1 MSKNRPLTHPP
12 EGRIIK
18 IEKIIRTKRRSIAM
32 YINSDAELIVR
43 APFNTSEKTINKVV
57 LKYRDRLQKTQKEVQ
72 LKNLKFNKKEFVDGE
87 KFFYLGNYYN
97 LKLVDNQ
104 EILFDFKDEF
114 LLSKKCLSQAR
125 DIFIIW
131 YKRSAYEKISQRVE
145 WYAQKNGFEYNKI
158 NITNAQKRWGS
169 CSHRGNLSF
178 SWRLIMAPLPI
189 IDSVVV
195 HELAHLEVKNHSKTF
210 WNKVG
215 NLDPEYKEHK
225 NWLKNNRH
233 LLRMK

>member
-1 MSKNRPLTHPP
+1 
-12 EGRIIK
+12 
-18 IEKIIRTKRRSIAM
+18 M
-32 YINSDAELIVR
+32 YINDDAALIVR
-43 APFNTSEKTINKVV
+43 APFTTSEEIINKVI
-57 LKYRDRLQKTQKEVQ
+57 LKHKDKLEKIKEEVQ
-72 LKNLKFNKKEFVDGE
+72 LRNLKFNEKEFVDGE
-87 KFFYLGNYYN
+87 KFLYLGNYYN

-104 EILFDFKDEF
+104 EILLDFKDEF
-114 LLSKKCLSQAR
+114 LLSKKYFLRAK
-125 DIFIIW
+125 DVFIYW
-131 YKRSAYEKISQRVE
+131 YKRRAYEKISQRVE

>member
-1 MSKNRPLTHPP
+1 
-12 EGRIIK
+12 
-18 IEKIIRTKRRSIAM
+18 M
-32 YINSDAELIVR
+32 YINNDAELIVR

-57 LKYRDRLQKTQKEVQ
+57 LKYKDRLQKTQEEVQ
-72 LKNLKFNKKEFVDGE
+72 LRNLKFNKKEFVNGE
-87 KFFYLGNYYN
+87 RFLYLGNYYN
-97 LKLVDNQ
+97 LKLVDNP
-104 EILFDFKDEF
+104 EILLDFKDEF
-114 LLSKKCLSQAR
+114 LLSKKYFLRAK
-125 DIFIIW
+125 DVFIYW
-131 YKRSAYEKISQRVE
+131 YKRRAYEKISQRVE

-178 SWRLIMAPLPI
+178 SWRLIMASLPI

-215 NLDPEYKEHK
+215 N
-225 NWLKNNRH
+225 
-233 LLRMK
+233 

>member
-1 MSKNRPLTHPP
+1 
-12 EGRIIK
+12 
-18 IEKIIRTKRRSIAM
+18 M

-57 LKYRDRLQKTQKEVQ
+57 LKYKDRLQKTQEEVR

-87 KFFYLGNYYN
+87 KFLYLGNYYN
-97 LKLVDNQ
+97 LKLMDNQ

-114 LLSKKCLSQAR
+114 LLSKKYFLRAK
-125 DIFIIW
+125 DVFIYW
-131 YKRSAYEKISQRVE
+131 YKRRAYEKISQRVE

-215 NLDPEYKEHK
+215 NLDPEYKKHK